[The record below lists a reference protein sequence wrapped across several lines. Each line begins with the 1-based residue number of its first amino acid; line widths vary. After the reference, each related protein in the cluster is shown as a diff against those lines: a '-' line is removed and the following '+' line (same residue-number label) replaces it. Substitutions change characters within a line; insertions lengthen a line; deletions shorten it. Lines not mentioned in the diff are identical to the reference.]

1 MQTANEI
8 RSAVDNIRYYS
19 QRINELVRQQIE
31 LDVRLKDINAQV
43 GSIRFDCLGAIDS
56 GVALI
61 NVYCHGIE
69 ANLKVAV
76 EQDRKLHIPDVPRE
90 EQSVLPTE

>member
-8 RSAVDNIRYYS
+8 KSAADNIRYYS

-31 LDVRLKDINAQV
+31 LDVRTGDINAQV

-56 GVALI
+56 GASLI
-61 NVYCHGIE
+61 NVYCHNIE
-69 ANLKVAV
+69 ANLKVAT
-76 EQDRKLHIPDVPRE
+76 EQDKKLHTPE
-90 EQSVLPTE
+90 EAQSALPTE